1 MLVKQILLTII
12 GLSSGILVAG
22 GLFGFIVSL
31 GVISDFADRTHSG
44 NKIRVYERALALGGS
59 LGNVIDIFEI
69 SIPVGRWL
77 LAVFGIFAGIFVGG
91 WAMALAETLNVFPI
105 FMRRAKLVGCIPYII
120 LSIAIG
126 KGIGSLIYFWYGW

>member
-44 NKIRVYERALALGGS
+44 NKIRVYERALALGGI
-59 LGNVIDIFEI
+59 LGNVIDIFDVDA
-69 SIPVGRWL
+69 S
-77 LAVFGIFAGIFVGG
+77 
-91 WAMALAETLNVFPI
+91 TLSLTGNLTIDTLVSNYYKE
-105 FMRRAKLVGCIPYII
+105 AKRNNII
-120 LSIAIG
+120 LMR
-126 KGIGSLIYFWYGW
+126 KKKC